1 MPAGSNA
8 VTIVEFDDA
17 GQRIDVAQVD
27 KVVKT
32 EAAWREQLSV
42 LSYTVTREE
51 GTERPFTGPL
61 LKEHRPGLFR
71 CIGCET
77 AVFSSETKFDSR
89 TGWPS
94 FWQPVATENVNESV
108 DVGYGM
114 TRTAVSCTRCDAH
127 LGHVFPDGPP
137 PTGQRYCINSAALLF
152 FPRA

>member
-94 FWQPVATENVNESV
+94 FWQPVATENVTESV